1 MVLLKYNE
9 LRCVFSRGFAS
20 RIVFPKSIPLLE
32 PHYIPLNLFG
42 WFFPRNHFY
51 YRLQLPIDE
60 VGQSINT
67 LNATKLQGEKC
78 PL

>member
-1 MVLLKYNE
+1 MTLLKYNE
-9 LRCVFSRGFAS
+9 LRCVFFQ
-20 RIVFPKSIPLLE
+20 RICELNGISKEHSPFRTPLYPFKSL
-32 PHYIPLNLFG
+32 
-42 WFFPRNHFY
+42 WMFFPRNHFY

-67 LNATKLQGEKC
+67 LNDTKLQGEEC